1 MFKVLASILLTA
13 LATQAQTPAL
23 PVSRDI
29 TINFA
34 TRTGTTWPLY
44 IAQEGGYFEKYGLR
58 AKLAFAVHPA
68 AVAMIVSG
76 EAQMTNYPLEQAMQA
91 ASKDG
96 SLVMLGSPYRK
107 SLFALMAP
115 NSFASVRD
123 LKGKRI
129 GVCGPV
135 RRRAAQLRRRI
146 VVQVRAGSTGR

>member
-1 MFKVLASILLTA
+1 MKITRTYRTSPAKTIAASLLLALIA
-13 LATQAQTPAL
+13 HGQTPPL
-23 PVSRDI
+23 RDI

-44 IAQEGGYFEKYGLR
+44 IAQEGGYFEKYGMK

-96 SLVMLGSPYRK
+96 HVADSRFSLEGSHSFEGVVGFDVQQAVLGE
-107 SLFALMAP
+107 A
-115 NSFASVRD
+115 SF
-123 LKGKRI
+123 
-129 GVCGPV
+129 
-135 RRRAAQLRRRI
+135 QF
-146 VVQVRAGSTGR
+146 GRCA